1 MAVSNLERSAGR
13 PIGKGRHMFTSL
25 TSRGG
30 ILAALAAGALLAGCT
45 SGTSPATTGQP
56 PAPVQLAEVKPGA
69 IRSTLTYSGN
79 VQSSQQVNLAPRTAG
94 QVASVFVDVGSVV
107 KAGDRLAALDPGTL
121 PAQVAQAQAN
131 LQAAQARLDSVLA
144 GSRAGD
150 IAAAQSAYDTAVT
163 RLNQLQNPLPTD
175 QAAAEAA
182 VTTARVAVD
191 NATAAAATAKATLL
205 GNVYVI
211 CYQWGGFGV
220 PCNNLVLPLP
230 KDVTDSVASGLTTG
244 IGQIGFTPGNNAIAL
259 LASNAAYQT
268 ALNNQATAEQALIT
282 ARLKRDQLLSPSA
295 SDLAAARTAVDQ
307 ARSVLDKAKVP
318 FTDADIRGSRATVA
332 QAEAALATV
341 QTTFDQTNVL
351 APFDGVIAQRMAEVG
366 AAASPAAPM
375 FVISAKAV
383 EVRLTIE
390 EARIGLVRPDLPTQL
405 TVAAFP
411 GKTFAG
417 KVASVAPTGD
427 ARAHTFEVKVFTQD
441 PQAQLLP
448 GMFAEVTM
456 VTTEKTST
464 LVVPANAV
472 VTQGQTKAVV
482 MVSDGKAAFR
492 AVQTGVSDGTNIEI
506 TSGLKAG
513 EQIVV
518 VGQNSVREGGPVIVA
533 MPGAATVT
541 PTATVR
547 P

>member
-1 MAVSNLERSAGR
+1 
-13 PIGKGRHMFTSL
+13 MFTWL

-30 ILAALAAGALLAGCT
+30 LLAALTAGALLAGCT
-45 SGTSPATTGQP
+45 GGGDAPAASGQP
-56 PAPVQLAEVKPGA
+56 PVPVQLAEVKAGT

-79 VQSSQQVNLAPRTAG
+79 VQSSQQVNLAPRTGG
-94 QVASVFVDVGSVV
+94 QVSAVFVDVGSVV
-107 KAGDRLAALDPGTL
+107 KAGDRLATLDPGTL

-163 RLNQLQNPLPTD
+163 RLHQLQNPLPTD
-175 QAAAEAA
+175 QAAADAA

-191 NATAAAATAKATLL
+191 NATAGAATAKATLL
-205 GNVYVI
+205 GNVYI
-211 CYQWGGFGV
+211 MCYQWGGFGI

-230 KDVTDSVASGLTTG
+230 KEVTDSVASGLTTG
-244 IGQIGFTPGNNAIAL
+244 IGQLGFTPGNNAIAL
-259 LASNAAYQT
+259 LAANAAYQT

-295 SDLAAARTAVDQ
+295 GDLAAARTAVDA
-307 ARSVLDKAKVP
+307 ARSTLDKAQVP
-318 FTDADIRGSRATVA
+318 FTDSDIRATRATVA
-332 QAEAALATV
+332 QAQAALSTAQTLLD
-341 QTTFDQTNVL
+341 QTTVV

-366 AAASPAAPM
+366 AAASPAAPL

-390 EARIGLVRPDLPTQL
+390 EARIGLVRPDLATQL

-411 GKTFAG
+411 GKQFPG

-427 ARAHTFEVKVFTQD
+427 PRAHTFEVKVFAQD
-441 PQAQLLP
+441 PQALLLP

-456 VTTEKTST
+456 VTADKAGV
-464 LVVPANAV
+464 LIVPASAI

-482 MVSDGKAAFR
+482 TVADGRAAFR
-492 AVQTGVSDGTNIEI
+492 PVQTGVSDSTNVEV

-513 EQIVV
+513 DQIII
-518 VGQNSVREGGPVIVA
+518 VGQNSVREGGPVAVA
-533 MPGAATVT
+533 TPGATTPT
-541 PTATVR
+541 PTATAK

>member
-1 MAVSNLERSAGR
+1 MTYLERSAGR
-13 PIGKGRHMFTSL
+13 PIGKGLHMFTWL

-30 ILAALAAGALLAGCT
+30 LLAALTAGALLAGCT
-45 SGTSPATTGQP
+45 GGGDAPAASGQP
-56 PAPVQLAEVKPGA
+56 PVPVQLAEVKAGT

-79 VQSSQQVNLAPRTAG
+79 VQSSQQVNLAPRTGG
-94 QVASVFVDVGSVV
+94 QVSAVFVDVGSVV
-107 KAGDRLAALDPGTL
+107 KAGDRLATLDPGTL

-163 RLNQLQNPLPTD
+163 RLHQLQNPLPTD
-175 QAAAEAA
+175 QAAADAA

-191 NATAAAATAKATLL
+191 NATAGAATAKATLL
-205 GNVYVI
+205 GNVYI
-211 CYQWGGFGV
+211 MCYQWGGFGI

-230 KDVTDSVASGLTTG
+230 KEVTDSVASGLTTG
-244 IGQIGFTPGNNAIAL
+244 IGQLGFTPGNNAIAL
-259 LASNAAYQT
+259 LAANAAYQT

-295 SDLAAARTAVDQ
+295 GDLAAARTAVDA
-307 ARSVLDKAKVP
+307 ARSTLDKAQVP
-318 FTDADIRGSRATVA
+318 FTDSDIRATRATVA
-332 QAEAALATV
+332 QAQAALSTAQTLLD
-341 QTTFDQTNVL
+341 QTTVV

-366 AAASPAAPM
+366 AAASPAAPL

-390 EARIGLVRPDLPTQL
+390 EARIGLVRPDLATQL

-411 GKTFAG
+411 GKQFPG

-427 ARAHTFEVKVFTQD
+427 PRAHTFEVKVFAQD
-441 PQAQLLP
+441 PQALLLP

-456 VTTEKTST
+456 VTADKAGV
-464 LVVPANAV
+464 LIVPASAI

-482 MVSDGKAAFR
+482 TVADGRAAFR
-492 AVQTGVSDGTNIEI
+492 PVQTGVSDSTNVEV

-513 EQIVV
+513 DQIII
-518 VGQNSVREGGPVIVA
+518 VGQNSVREGGPVAVA
-533 MPGAATVT
+533 TPGATTPT
-541 PTATVR
+541 PTATAK

>member
-1 MAVSNLERSAGR
+1 
-13 PIGKGRHMFTSL
+13 MFTLLS
-25 TSRGG
+25 SRGG
-30 ILAALAAGALLAGCT
+30 LLAALTAGALLAGC
-45 SGTSPATTGQP
+45 SGGDAAPAASGQP
-56 PAPVQLAEVKPGA
+56 PVPVQLAEVKTGT

-79 VQSSQQVNLAPRTAG
+79 VQSSQQVNLAPRTGG
-94 QVASVFVDVGSVV
+94 QVAAVFVDVGSIV
-107 KAGDRLAALDPGTL
+107 KAGDRLATLDPGTL

-144 GSRAGD
+144 GSRSGD

-175 QAAAEAA
+175 VAAADAA

-191 NATAAAATAKATLL
+191 NATAGAATAKATLL
-205 GNVYVI
+205 GNVYIV

-220 PCNNLVLPLP
+220 PCNNVVLPLP
-230 KDVTDSVASGLTTG
+230 KEVTDSVASGLTTG
-244 IGQIGFTPGNNAIAL
+244 IGQLGFTPGNNAIAL

-282 ARLKRDQLLSPSA
+282 ARLRRDQLLSPSA
-295 SDLAAARTAVDQ
+295 GDLAAARTAVDA
-307 ARSVLDKAKVP
+307 ARSTLDKVKVP
-318 FTDADIRGSRATVA
+318 FTDSDIRGTRATVA

-341 QTTFDQTNVL
+341 QTTFDQTTVT

-383 EVRLTIE
+383 EVRLTVE
-390 EARIGLVRPDLPTQL
+390 EARIGLVRPDLATQL

-411 GKTFAG
+411 GKQFPG

-427 ARAHTFEVKVFTQD
+427 PRAHTFEVKVFAQD

-456 VTTEKTST
+456 VTSDKASV
-464 LVVPANAV
+464 LVIPASAI

-482 MVSDGKAAFR
+482 MVADGKAAFR
-492 AVQTGVSDGTNIEI
+492 PVQTGVSDTANVEV

-513 EQIVV
+513 DRIVV
-518 VGQNSVREGGPVIVA
+518 VGQNSVREGGPVAVA
-533 MPGAATVT
+533 TPGAATPT
-541 PTATVR
+541 PTATAK

>member
-1 MAVSNLERSAGR
+1 
-13 PIGKGRHMFTSL
+13 MFTWL

-30 ILAALAAGALLAGCT
+30 MLATALTAGALLAGC
-45 SGTSPATTGQP
+45 SGGDPTPTASGQP
-56 PAPVQLAEVKPGA
+56 PVPVQLAEVKTGT

-79 VQSSQQVNLAPRTAG
+79 VQSSQQVNLAPRTGG
-94 QVASVFVDVGSVV
+94 QVAAVFVDVGSVV
-107 KAGDRLAALDPGTL
+107 KAGDRLATLDPGTL

-175 QAAAEAA
+175 VAAADAA

-191 NATAAAATAKATLL
+191 NATAGAATAKATLL
-205 GNVYVI
+205 GNVYIV

-230 KDVTDSVASGLTTG
+230 KEVTDSVASGLTTG
-244 IGQIGFTPGNNAIAL
+244 IGQLGFTPGNNAIAL
-259 LASNAAYQT
+259 LAANAAYQT

-295 SDLAAARTAVDQ
+295 GDLAAARTAVDA
-307 ARSVLDKAKVP
+307 ARSTLDKAKVP
-318 FTDADIRGSRATVA
+318 FTDSDIRATRATVA

-341 QTTFDQTNVL
+341 QTTLDQTIVV

-366 AAASPAAPM
+366 AAASPAAPL

-390 EARIGLVRPDLPTQL
+390 EARIGLVRPDLATQL

-411 GKTFAG
+411 GKQFPG

-427 ARAHTFEVKVFTQD
+427 PRAHTFEVKVFAQD
-441 PQAQLLP
+441 PEAQLLP

-456 VTTEKTST
+456 VTADKAGV
-464 LVVPANAV
+464 LIVPASAI

-482 MVSDGKAAFR
+482 MVADGKAAFR
-492 AVQTGVSDGTNIEI
+492 PVQAGVSDSANVEV

-513 EQIVV
+513 DQIVV
-518 VGQNSVREGGPVIVA
+518 VGQNSVREGGPVAVA
-533 MPGAATVT
+533 TPGAATA
-541 PTATVR
+541 TATAK